1 MTEPT
6 KCSKPKGQYCRLHNP
21 APSASSLQQ
30 KIKEYETKLSVLLE
44 PPFNTEAEIESLNEE
59 LSTLSGGVIYIK
71 HDKVNIQ
78 GYDIYRVNF
87 DAEHDLSLIV
97 AYPQEGGEPTRVI
110 DYGFDIRTNYSKKNL
125 SFEEAFSESNLSSYA
140 EDNPYYPGRI
150 SMSELEQSK
159 PLRKYHEERAEVNF
173 YTSPV
178 NGNVRINYNAVE
190 YANEQY
196 VLERAKIADKVSSF
210 FRKLDKSKSIK

>member
-1 MTEPT
+1 MTDST

-44 PPFNTEAEIESLNEE
+44 PPFDTEREIESLNDE
-59 LSTLSGGVIYIK
+59 LGTLSGDVISVK
-71 HDKVNIQ
+71 HDSSVQ
-78 GYDIYRVNF
+78 DYDIYNVDFN
-87 DAEHDLSLIV
+87 AEHDLSLIV

-110 DYGFDIRTNYSKKNL
+110 DYGFSTRTDYSKKNL

-140 EDNPYYPGRI
+140 DDNPYYPGRI
-150 SMSELEQSK
+150 SMSELEESK
-159 PLRKYHEERAEVNF
+159 PLKKYHEDRAEVNF

-178 NGNVRINYNAVE
+178 NGNVRINYDAIE
-190 YANEQY
+190 YADEQY
-196 VLERAKIADKVSSF
+196 ALDRAKIADQVSSF
-210 FRKLDKSKSIK
+210 FRKLDKSKGIK